1 MVLLLLPFLSSN
13 HRSRLQM
20 TTTHV
25 LIVVTMLSWPIFH
38 HHRQLQIE
46 TGLTKKKKK
55 KKEYVNTGEW
65 ADNDGVFNWMK
76 GRDQEQQRG
85 SSYRAET
92 LGGSQHIGPK
102 RNINVCYSSMPKMF
116 SNFQVA
122 ERSYYA
128 LLNPHCPWNIDYFPD
143 IFGWVVSKTVVVM
156 VTQINDLSTLV

>member
-55 KKEYVNTGEW
+55 KEYVNTGEW
-65 ADNDGVFNWMK
+65 ADNDGVFNWME